1 MRHFIIKTF
10 LVLFLIFNF
19 QNTFSQEIKLSDK
32 AFISILTCDSGNE
45 LYSLF
50 GHTAIRVCDDTRH
63 IDVVFNYGT
72 FDFSTPNFYL
82 KFIKGDLQYF
92 VSTSSYDEFI
102 SDYRYLQRGVY
113 EQKINLSHT
122 QIQNIYDKL
131 FLSLYSDSRF
141 YTYKFIDRNCTTMV
155 VDKVQEELKTPLN
168 IKISDSDKTNRT
180 ILYGYLENHFY
191 ENLGINIIFGYKT
204 DKIFDKIFL
213 PLQFMESISK
223 SKNGNLPLTN
233 STEIVNQKSETPAP
247 FSIWNNIYG
256 YILLLAAIVLTN
268 KKGLTI
274 GYFTFMGLF
283 GIFLI
288 SVGFY
293 SFHSEVEM
301 NYNALLFNP
310 FLLILVYFIIKNN
323 SKWILKT
330 AYINSILLII
340 YTLYLVNKP
349 NFLIFIPMILANGI
363 LLGRLILNLKK
374 NRI

>member
-1 MRHFIIKTF
+1 MRHFITKIF
-10 LVLFLIFNF
+10 LVLLFFFNF

-50 GHTAIRVCDDTRH
+50 GHTAIRVCDDTNN

-72 FDFSTPNFYL
+72 FDFRTPNFYL

-92 VSTSSYDEFI
+92 VSTNSYGEFI

-113 EQKINLSHT
+113 EQKLNLSPA
-122 QIQNIYDKL
+122 QIQNIYDTL

-155 VDKVQEELKTPLN
+155 VDKVQDQLKTPLSLQ
-168 IKISDSDKTNRT
+168 IKDSNKTNRT

-191 ENLGINIIFGYKT
+191 ENLGINIIFGHKT

-223 SKNGNLPLTN
+223 SKNGNLPLSNT
-233 STEIVNQKSETPAP
+233 TEIVNPKSETPAP
-247 FSIWNNIYG
+247 FSVWNNIYT
-256 YILLLAAIVLTN
+256 YISILAAIVLIN
-268 KKGLTI
+268 RKWLTL
-274 GYFTFMGLF
+274 GYFIFMGLF

-310 FLLILVYFIIKNN
+310 LLLILVYFMIKNN
-323 SKWILKT
+323 KKWILKT
-330 AYINSILLII
+330 SYINSVLLII
-340 YTLYLVNKP
+340 YTLYLINKP
-349 NFLIFIPMILANGI
+349 NFLMFIPMILTNGI
-363 LLGRLILNLKK
+363 LLGKLILNLRK